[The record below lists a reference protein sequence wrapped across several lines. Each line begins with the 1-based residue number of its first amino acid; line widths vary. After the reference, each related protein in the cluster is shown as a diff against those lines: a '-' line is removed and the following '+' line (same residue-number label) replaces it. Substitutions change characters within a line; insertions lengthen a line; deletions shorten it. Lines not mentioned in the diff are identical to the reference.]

1 MIFLINLVEGIMITN
16 ILLNILGLTIVNLC
30 AIQYARLIDEGNHN
44 ITAFLILLAG
54 NIFGSL
60 IFTMR

>member
-1 MIFLINLVEGIMITN
+1 MITN